1 MDENIFIERE
11 SHNIYLVRLKK
22 EFYEKDAVMMA
33 ANKFSSK
40 CYIKIDAIE
49 NGYVG
54 VWFKLKYEV
63 NPELVQKMLE
73 EFCNEAMDIQIRLD
87 LERRFGNLREIIYQ
101 KAFSPVGG
109 ITK

>member
-1 MDENIFIERE
+1 MGENIFIEKE
-11 SHNIYLVRLKK
+11 SQNIYKVKLKK

-33 ANKFSSK
+33 ANRFSDK
-40 CYIKIDAIE
+40 CYIKIDALE
-49 NGYVG
+49 NSYVG

-73 EFCNEAMDIQIRLD
+73 QFCNEALDIQIRLD

-109 ITK
+109 VPK